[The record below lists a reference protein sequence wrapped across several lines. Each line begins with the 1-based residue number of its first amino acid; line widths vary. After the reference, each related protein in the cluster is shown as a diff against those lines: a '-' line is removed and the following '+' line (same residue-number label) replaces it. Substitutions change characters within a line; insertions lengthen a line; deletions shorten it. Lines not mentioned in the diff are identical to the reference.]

1 MVRPVSVG
9 FDGSAESLAAAAWAG
24 RDAVLR
30 GVPLRVV
37 YVLQVQTGTARP
49 APGTSAEREW
59 AESRLEVAQEQL
71 AEAHPD
77 LRVGVDRV
85 TEPPVRALVD
95 AARDAE
101 VLVLG
106 SRELGTVQG
115 FLLGPVSLAVA
126 THAPRPVVVVHE
138 PPAGQ
143 TNGGGAVVLGLGPA
157 RPHDPLLAFAF
168 EAAAARGAVL
178 RIVQVTDGEPAAGE
192 PESRGCSALAE
203 VLSPW
208 RERMPAVEVDEW
220 LTTGSAAQHLLEAAG
235 QAALLVVGRR
245 EHRHPLGVGL
255 GPVAHA
261 ALHHAPC
268 PVAVVPLG

>member
-1 MVRPVSVG
+1 MRPVSVG

-24 RDAVLR
+24 REAELR
-30 GVPLRVV
+30 GVPLRVLH
-37 YVLQVQTGTARP
+37 VLDVQ
-49 APGTSAEREW
+49 PGAAGGPGPSAEREW
-59 AESRLEVAQEQL
+59 AESRLEVAREQL
-71 AEAHPD
+71 TEAHPE
-77 LRVGVDRV
+77 LRVDVDRV

-138 PPAGQ
+138 PP
-143 TNGGGAVVLGLGPA
+143 NGGGAVVLGLGPA
-157 RPHDPLLAFAF
+157 RPYDPLLAFAF

-178 RIVQVTDGEPAAGE
+178 RIVQVADGEPAAGE
-192 PESRGCSALAE
+192 QGQRGGSALAE
-203 VLSPW
+203 TLRPW
-208 RERMPAVEVDEW
+208 REQMPAVEVDEW
-220 LTTGSAAQHLLEAAG
+220 LTTGSAAQHLLEAAA

-245 EHRHPLGVGL
+245 EHRHPLGVAL

-268 PVAVVPLG
+268 PVAIVPLG